1 MFVFQSNIW
10 PPSIRASVSIEKYY
24 RKQWGLWRDKSRGR
38 FLSLLPDYVQLQFL
52 CGTLNETIKPVN
64 PLRMLKKT
72 TRVRKSL
79 FPYVDR
85 LNFQVISSW
94 QPLSRATHSYLDTT
108 WFPRVSAQWCCKKKI
123 EAISI
128 ESDKRRNEDDKGVKM
143 ELSKLVVKCTQTSER
158 LKSD

>member
-1 MFVFQSNIW
+1 MFVFNPTFDLLLYVLRYQLKSITENNEVFEE
-10 PPSIRASVSIEKYY
+10 IRAEEDFYHFY
-24 RKQWGLWRDKSRGR
+24 
-38 FLSLLPDYVQLQFL
+38 FVQLQFL

-64 PLRMLKKT
+64 PLCMFNKI

-123 EAISI
+123 EVISI